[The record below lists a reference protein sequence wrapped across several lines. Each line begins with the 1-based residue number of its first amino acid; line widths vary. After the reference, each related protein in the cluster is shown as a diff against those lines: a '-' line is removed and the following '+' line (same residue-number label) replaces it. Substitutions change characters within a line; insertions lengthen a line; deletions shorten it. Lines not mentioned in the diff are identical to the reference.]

1 MLQSLNT
8 SYSDLSCMF
17 VKAKKEEKKKGMFEM
32 QAFKHAKWDYLK
44 SKLLKAWGIML
55 KQYRKKDSN
64 YFVNRFV
71 L

>member
-1 MLQSLNT
+1 MHKQIVSSSLLILIFRKMLQSLNT

-44 SKLLKAWGIML
+44 SKLLKA
-55 KQYRKKDSN
+55 
-64 YFVNRFV
+64 
-71 L
+71 